1 MKRLIFATGILVWIS
16 ACSLCPRC
24 ERDLA
29 ECREEVEL
37 ARYRHHLA
45 RLDSAEYA
53 ELKDWEGLRNRVD
66 SLLYVTQYDVLGL
79 GWYLAPVKDG
89 EARIGYIIKKPRGA
103 PTATRNLDLILLY
116 EKALKLRH
124 ELLAHPLMKRK

>member
-1 MKRLIFATGILVWIS
+1 MFLGCGVSLVDEE
-16 ACSLCPRC
+16 A
-24 ERDLA
+24 RDCQENL
-29 ECREEVEL
+29 RGL
-37 ARYRHHLA
+37 RQQYNWA